1 MLDLAEKLGMKMHGT
16 TAAHSPLIN
25 HEMADDKH
33 INPNNKGFVYG
44 NNTSIPGVTN
54 STLPSLST
62 EYTSKDVR
70 DHIGKINKAREAFRV
85 ADNDERI
92 KRAIRSRIASYTNEQ
107 FQSEDRV
114 YFKEKDK
121 MQWSGPAIVTVA
133 NPHKGCVSNIAMPQV
148 SLMASQ
154 YVLACVF

>member
-70 DHIGKINKAREAFRV
+70 DHIGKINKAREALRV
-85 ADNDERI
+85 ADNGERI
-92 KRAIRSRIASYTNEQ
+92 KRALRSMIASYTNEQ
-107 FQSEDRV
+107 F
-114 YFKEKDK
+114 
-121 MQWSGPAIVTVA
+121 
-133 NPHKGCVSNIAMPQV
+133 
-148 SLMASQ
+148 SLKTGSTSRKRIKCNGLDQ
-154 YVLACVF
+154 P